1 MKVSVRM
8 SRADWLTCI
17 HGHWSQQTSMLNQLL
32 NHHRDPPATIH
43 FSCSRETSL
52 FILSCLSSL
61 YLCGKNATH
70 LRCLQVV
77 RAGGREAW
85 VRRTLRQA
93 RDKQERHLWVE
104 AIISHPKDIIP
115 LRCVPLID
123 NEQQAKTVTSS
134 RKDKTFFHYWLVLI
148 YIKGSTFRCFLP
160 LHHLKFEMN
169 HKKMEQVG
177 LVHRL
182 TERKMRRKFWKVAVT
197 SDLLW
202 WGVNIMPFSQTS
214 CMSCLS
220 SFLRVT

>member
-1 MKVSVRM
+1 MTMHLRNESLSKNEY
-8 SRADWLTCI
+8 SRLTHMCS
-17 HGHWSQQTSMLNQLL
+17 WSLIFTNIDAQPTPEPLQ
-32 NHHRDPPATIH
+32 RATGYH
-43 FSCSRETSL
+43 PFFMFSTPKRETFL

-115 LRCVPLID
+115 LRRVPLID

-134 RKDKTFFHYWLVLI
+134 RKDKTFFHYRLVLI
-148 YIKGSTFRCFLP
+148 YIKGSTFCCFLP

-169 HKKMEQVG
+169 HKKMDQAG
-177 LVHRL
+177 LVHCL
-182 TERKMRRKFWKVAVT
+182 TERKMRRKFWKVDVT
-197 SDLLW
+197 SDLLC
-202 WGVNIMPFSQTS
+202 V
-214 CMSCLS
+214 CMCGGL
-220 SFLRVT
+220 